1 MIGIVTASNLVIHIG
16 RGGVTSCVTAS
27 GQKKKFKKTCSKRG
41 EQEARSTD

>member
-27 GQKKKFKKTCSKRG
+27 GQKK
-41 EQEARSTD
+41 EVQENLLQTR